1 LLSNCFQFWYKQFE
15 LVTDLGARMQGKIT
29 KTSVDR
35 LEPWTVLW
43 DTDVKGFGV
52 RRNGADGRHY
62 LLRYRFGGKQT
73 FRKIGRH
80 GSPFTPDTA
89 RNEARR
95 LLGLLATGVHPAAQA
110 PQSEDFASE
119 VERYLTHKQG
129 LKAYAMVERH
139 LRKHAA
145 PLHRLRFG
153 EIDRRTIAQVLAGI
167 ERTAGPIARNRTR
180 ASLSAFFSWLI
191 REGLIDTNPVAG
203 TGKADE
209 GPSRDRV
216 LSGAELAE
224 VWHAATGTFGDIIR
238 LLILTGQRRNEIGFL
253 RWSEV
258 DWGRKMIVFPPER
271 TKNKLRHELPLASQA
286 LAILQQRRTKVGG
299 DHVFREFNW
308 YRGKL
313 ALDARLKGVAPW
325 RIHDLRRTCATGL
338 QRLGVR
344 LEVTEAVLNHISGSR
359 AGIVGIYQ
367 RHDFADEK
375 RLALQRWADHVE
387 ALIIGPRKQPV
398 PIGLMERAFAV
409 ARGGKIVP
417 EEELANLARQLKN
430 NVTN

>member
-1 LLSNCFQFWYKQFE
+1 
-15 LVTDLGARMQGKIT
+15 MQGKIT
-29 KTSVDR
+29 KASVDR
-35 LEPWTVLW
+35 LETWTVLW
-43 DTDVKGFGV
+43 DSDVKGFGV

-62 LLRYRFGGKQT
+62 LLRYRFGGRQT

-95 LLGLLATGVHPAAQA
+95 LLGLLASGINPAVQP

-119 VERYLTHKQG
+119 VDRYLTHKAG
-129 LKAYAMVERH
+129 LKAFAMIERH

-145 PLHRLRFG
+145 PLHRLPLA
-153 EIDRRTIAQVLAGI
+153 EIDRRTIAQVLAGV

-180 ASLSAFFSWLI
+180 ASLSAFFAWLI
-191 REGLIDTNPVAG
+191 REGLLDTNPVMG

-216 LSGAELAE
+216 LSQAELAE

-238 LLILTGQRRNEIGFL
+238 LLLLTGQRRNEIGQL
-253 RWSEV
+253 RWSEI
-258 DWGRKMIVFPPER
+258 DFGRGMLVLPAER
-271 TKNKLRHELPLASQA
+271 TKNKLRHELPLAAQA
-286 LAILQQRRTKVGG
+286 LAILRNRQRRDG
-299 DHVFREFNW
+299 DGNVFREFNW

-313 ALDARLKGVAPW
+313 ALDTGLKGVGPW
-325 RIHDLRRTCATGL
+325 RLHDLRRTAATGMAE
-338 QRLGVR
+338 LGVQPHII
-344 LEVTEAVLNHISGSR
+344 EAVLNHVSGHKAGV
-359 AGIVGIYQ
+359 AGIYNRARYEGEM
-367 RHDFADEK
+367 RD
-375 RLALQRWADHVE
+375 ALTKWADHIE
-387 ALIIGPRKQPV
+387 ALIVGPRKQPV
-398 PIGLMERAFAV
+398 PVGLMERAFAV

-417 EEELANLARQLKN
+417 EENLANLARQLKN

>member
-1 LLSNCFQFWYKQFE
+1 
-15 LVTDLGARMQGKIT
+15 MQGKIT

-52 RRNGADGRHY
+52 RRHGADARHY

-95 LLGLLATGVHPAAQA
+95 LLGLLASGVNPAVQP
-110 PQSEDFASE
+110 PQSDNFASE
-119 VERYLTHKQG
+119 AERYLAHKQPG
-129 LKAYAMVERH
+129 LKPQTYVMVTRH
-139 LRKHAA
+139 LRKYAK
-145 PLHRLRFG
+145 PLHVLPLAK
-153 EIDRRTIAQVLAGI
+153 IDRRTIAQVLAGV
-167 ERTAGPIARNRTR
+167 ERNAGPIARNRARTT
-180 ASLSAFFSWLI
+180 LSAFFAWLI
-191 REGLIDTNPVAG
+191 REGLLDVNPVAG

-216 LSGAELAE
+216 LSAAELAE
-224 VWHAATGTFGDIIR
+224 VWRAANGTFGDIIR
-238 LLILTGQRRNEIGFL
+238 LLLLTGQRRNEIGFL

-258 DWGRKMIVFPPER
+258 DFVRGVIVFPPER
-271 TKNKLRHELPLASQA
+271 TKNKLKHELPLAPQA
-286 LAILQQRRTKVGG
+286 LAILQKRQRQG

-325 RIHDLRRTCATGL
+325 RIHDLRRTCATGMAE
-338 QRLGVR
+338 LGVQPHII
-344 LEVTEAVLNHISGSR
+344 EAVLNHVSGHKAGV
-359 AGIVGIYQ
+359 AGIYNRARYEGEM
-367 RHDFADEK
+367 RS
-375 RLALQRWADHVE
+375 ALQAWAAHIDQ
-387 ALIIGPRKQPV
+387 IIGASK
-398 PIGLMERAFAV
+398 
-409 ARGGKIVP
+409 
-417 EEELANLARQLKN
+417 
-430 NVTN
+430 